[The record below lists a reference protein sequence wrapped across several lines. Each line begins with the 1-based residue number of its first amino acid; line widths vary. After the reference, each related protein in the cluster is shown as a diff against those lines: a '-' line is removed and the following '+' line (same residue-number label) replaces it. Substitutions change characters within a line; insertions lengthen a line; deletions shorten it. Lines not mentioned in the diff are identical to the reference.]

1 MKKIVGYA
9 LAAFAVASTS
19 LLARADARFE
29 RTLNVSASSTLHVM
43 TGAGDIRL
51 AQSSSRTIHI
61 VGVVKRGC
69 GWGWGGQR
77 SSDADIQ
84 AIAQN
89 PPIEQTGDIVTV
101 GAHLHDLHCISID
114 YTIEAPASVM
124 LELNS
129 GSGDVT
135 DDGVGSHARLR
146 TGSGDIRAHGL
157 TGGFTASTGSGN
169 IVIDSGGSGDVRADT
184 GSGDITLRGVA
195 GALRA
200 STGSGN
206 LHLGGNPTSGWY
218 VTTGSGDVE
227 LHPGQ
232 AGFTLDAHTG
242 SGDIHFDGAASGA
255 SMTEVQS
262 THHSFHAK
270 VRGGGAT
277 IEVHTGSGN
286 VHVD

>member
-1 MKKIVGYA
+1 MKRMVGYVLGCA
-9 LAAFAVASTS
+9 LMATTS

-29 RTLNVSASSTLHVM
+29 RTLKVSATSTLHLMNGSGNV
-43 TGAGDIRL
+43 RL
-51 AQSSSRTIHI
+51 SQGTSNEIQI
-61 VGVVKRGC
+61 VGVVKHGC
-69 GWGWGGQR
+69 GWVFGEPR
-77 SSDADIQ
+77 TSDAQ
-84 AIAQN
+84 MEAIAQN

-101 GAHLHDLHCISID
+101 GAHLHDLHCVSID
-114 YTIEAPASVM
+114 YTIEAPAGAM
-124 LELNS
+124 LEMNT
-129 GSGDVT
+129 GSGNVT

-146 TGSGDIRAHGL
+146 TGSGDIRASGL

-184 GSGDITLRGVA
+184 GSGDITLRGIA

-206 LHLGGNPTSGWY
+206 LHLNGNPTAGWY
-218 VTTGSGDVE
+218 ITTGSGDVE
-227 LHPGQ
+227 IKPGQ

-242 SGDIHFDGAASGA
+242 SGDVHFDNSAP
-255 SMTEVQS
+255 MTEVQS

-277 IEVHTGSGN
+277 IEVRTGSGN
-286 VHVD
+286 VRVD